1 MRLDSLPQLRRPVLR
16 ARVGRALRGRLLRA
30 RAAGLLACSVPIV
43 FGLQLQRARCGPH
56 QGSSMVQ
63 AITSAAAAGPS
74 CAGPDP
80 CRVLAVACGCVWV
93 RVILQHS
100 WLTKSAVQPLTKCM
114 RAWAGSVLLSILMW
128 LVSPVVLGCLAV
140 LLAFWLIVAQGQRA
154 RFRRE
159 KSKLRSEFDSYRR
172 EMQAK
177 ARPRPAPGARTPLR
191 RTYIPS
197 A

>member
-74 CAGPDP
+74 CAGPA
-80 CRVLAVACGCVWV
+80 L
-93 RVILQHS
+93 
-100 WLTKSAVQPLTKCM
+100 
-114 RAWAGSVLLSILMW
+114 
-128 LVSPVVLGCLAV
+128 
-140 LLAFWLIVAQGQRA
+140 
-154 RFRRE
+154 
-159 KSKLRSEFDSYRR
+159 
-172 EMQAK
+172 
-177 ARPRPAPGARTPLR
+177 GARCCPCVHVIMRQHVAAVIMHYRALLD
-191 RTYIPS
+191 
-197 A
+197 

>member
-1 MRLDSLPQLRRPVLR
+1 
-16 ARVGRALRGRLLRA
+16 
-30 RAAGLLACSVPIV
+30 
-43 FGLQLQRARCGPH
+43 
-56 QGSSMVQ
+56 
-63 AITSAAAAGPS
+63 
-74 CAGPDP
+74 
-80 CRVLAVACGCVWV
+80 VWV